1 MANIVC
7 FPICGKCKLP
17 IVADLY
23 CIEEEITYYYDDKPY
38 ETMTP
43 NKPYETMTPK
53 IYPAFCPNCG
63 VSLDQIIIPD
73 KLPIKFKTLKNYMEE

>member
-23 CIEEEITYYYDDKPY
+23 CVEEEITYYYDDKPY
-38 ETMTP
+38 ETISS
-43 NKPYETMTPK
+43 K

-63 VSLDQIIIPD
+63 ISLDQIIVPY
-73 KLPIKFKTLKNYMEE
+73 KLPIRFKTLKKYMEE

>member
-17 IVADLY
+17 IVADTY
-23 CIEEEITYYYDDKPY
+23 NMEIEEEVTYYYDDKPY
-38 ETMTP
+38 ETITH
-43 NKPYETMTPK
+43 K

-63 VSLDQIIIPD
+63 VPLGRIIIPY
-73 KLPIKFKTLKNYMEE
+73 KLPIKFKTLKKYMEE